1 MVCKNCGSYYPNT
14 EKSCPY
20 CGCEMTKK
28 ERMATVK
35 PTKEQERELKCR
47 EKEYRTHE
55 KERKEQDKRPV
66 SATLITTRQKTETR
80 KSVFGTIGRAAVGS
94 MLAGPMGALIGAAT
108 TPGKTVATSEKA
120 VFRVVYASGRVD
132 VEEVAVGSARF
143 KELSKLLVI
152 RQVVDII

>member
-28 ERMATVK
+28 ERRAALK
-35 PTKEQERELKCR
+35 PTDAEEQELKRR
-47 EKEYRTHE
+47 EKEYRIHE
-55 KERKEQDKRPV
+55 KERKEQDKHPV

-80 KSVFGTIGRAAVGS
+80 KSVFGTIGRAAIGS
-94 MLAGPMGALIGAAT
+94 AIAGPMGALIGAAT
-108 TPGKTVATSEKA
+108 TPGKTAITAEKA
-120 VFRVVYASGRVD
+120 VFRVVYARGRVD

-143 KELSKLLVI
+143 KELSKLLDV
-152 RQVVDII
+152 